1 MSTNAAQ
8 VSEVD
13 QESLTERMARGRLPL
28 AEALR
33 YATQIAT
40 SLRDLHLH
48 GLAYGAVSSQL
59 ILLA

>member
-33 YATQIAT
+33 YARSPRLSAT
-40 SLRDLHLH
+40 CICTVWLTAR
-48 GLAYGAVSSQL
+48 
-59 ILLA
+59 